1 MPFLSSEIEAKF
13 RLIGFYQ
20 WGKNLVRSC
29 MQALKTDLELLALK
43 PNDLNLFINLYH
55 QFDMNIELLHGQIL
69 QSTSAL
75 PAFSCIEQVLLA
87 FQSAG
92 AQVLIHDQVD
102 FTYACARALKVLS
115 EGELKSTSVEEKN
128 ENLKSK

>member
-29 MQALKTDLELLALK
+29 MQMLKTDLELLALK

-69 QSTSAL
+69 QSTSAS
-75 PAFSCIEQVLLA
+75 PAFSSI
-87 FQSAG
+87 
-92 AQVLIHDQVD
+92 
-102 FTYACARALKVLS
+102 
-115 EGELKSTSVEEKN
+115 
-128 ENLKSK
+128 